1 MTTAFFY
8 VKQKL
13 RKVTSVYV
21 ILWEKCSKDDH
32 SCYSSRVCA
41 LDIDLMMQGKWRAE
55 CLMRISVFPSRKIQM
70 RWERVIW
77 IITLTCKL
85 WELGHSTHFFFYY
98 KLLSKQTLEEAK
110 TRTNSKVKQRF
121 SLIFRD
127 KKIFKI
133 FKKIFFICPNKIIA
147 SNYFKDSKAKL
158 QKNSVVHWFTDFWK
172 YFISVWIKILPLLI
186 SFLLIISFKKSALR
200 HYWWR
205 YWQTKY
211 FSIITTCIMHYWW
224 YGQPHCHNQK

>member
-13 RKVTSVYV
+13 RKVTSVNV

-85 WELGHSTHFFFYY
+85 WELGHSTHFFLLQTFVKTDTWGGRNEHKFY
-98 KLLSKQTLEEAK
+98 SKTK
-110 TRTNSKVKQRF
+110 I

-127 KKIFKI
+127 KKIFKM
-133 FKKIFFICPNKIIA
+133 FKKIFFVCSNKNIA

-158 QKNSVVHWFTDFWK
+158 PKKLLFTDSLIFDTR
-172 YFISVWIKILPLLI
+172 KIPKI
-186 SFLLIISFKKSALR
+186 FYKCCVF
-200 HYWWR
+200 
-205 YWQTKY
+205 
-211 FSIITTCIMHYWW
+211 
-224 YGQPHCHNQK
+224 